1 MVILRKLYAKSL
13 GMEYSVRPTR
23 AELEKVK
30 SIIENAVD
38 SYSYSLDIENPEIL
52 LSWQRTEESFSVL
65 EVKEKSI
72 IVAVNPDADDLGDAH
87 DRILTALIELEFME
101 KMEHPEISFKW
112 QELLKF
118 AYTALKRQEI
128 LGKEPEASEIVAENW
143 EYIRDQLGQRMTEYD
158 KFYYMNTLMI
168 GESLSKCFEVENPE
182 ELIGFTKSDVEAAG
196 EKL

>member
-128 LGKEPEASEIVAENW
+128 LGEEPEASEIVAENW